1 MNKALLLALFLL
13 FCAAAAVQGQGFE
26 VLPLQDSYRGQI
38 GEIVKVPVRFKNT
51 TDKTI
56 TLIIRKA
63 GGELGSTQRAFFCFD
78 NNCLD
83 QKIEDYIV
91 KVDPG
96 QTLNT
101 FQVALDAGLAA
112 GESSV
117 QYVVFNR
124 AQPGQLLEFTLNYT
138 VEEKAEKANIYDSRF
153 ITLHDVYPNPVS
165 DNATVVY
172 KILNDRVKA
181 QLRLHNL
188 LGNVVADYDLSP
200 QETQLR
206 LRVDDLSEG
215 IYFYTLYLEGESV
228 VTRKL
233 IIKK

>member
-1 MNKALLLALFLL
+1 MIRFLVLAFFVILT
-13 FCAAAAVQGQGFE
+13 VSVHGQGFE
-26 VLPLQDSYRGQI
+26 VLPLQESYKGQI
-38 GEIVKVPVRFKNT
+38 GELLKVPVRFKNT
-51 TDKTI
+51 SDKTI

-63 GGELGSTQRAFFCFD
+63 GGELGSTQRSFFCFD

-83 QKIEDYIV
+83 QKIEDYIL
-91 KVDPG
+91 KVEPG
-96 QTLNT
+96 QTLTN
-101 FQVALDAGLAA
+101 FQVALDAGLSA

-117 QYVVFNR
+117 QYVVFNKS
-124 AQPGQLLEFTLNYT
+124 QPGQLLEFTLNYS
-138 VEEKAEKANIYDSRF
+138 VEEKSEKPNIYDSRF
-153 ITLHDVYPNPVS
+153 ITLHDVYPNPVT

-172 KILNDRVKA
+172 KILNDRVSA
-181 QLRLHNL
+181 RIRLHNL
-188 LGNVVADYDLSP
+188 LGNVVADYELSP
-200 QETQLR
+200 SDTQLR

>member
-1 MNKALLLALFLL
+1 MTRFLVLAFFVILT
-13 FCAAAAVQGQGFE
+13 VSVHGQGFE
-26 VLPLQDSYRGQI
+26 VLPLQESYKGQI
-38 GEIVKVPVRFKNT
+38 GELLKVPIRFKNT
-51 TDKTI
+51 SDKTI

-63 GGELGSTQRAFFCFD
+63 GGELGSTQRSFFCFD

-83 QKIEDYIV
+83 QKIEDYIL
-91 KVDPG
+91 KVEPG
-96 QTLNT
+96 QTLTN
-101 FQVALDAGLAA
+101 FQVALDAGLSA

-117 QYVVFNR
+117 QYVVFNKS
-124 AQPGQLLEFTLNYT
+124 QPGQLLEFTLNYS
-138 VEEKAEKANIYDSRF
+138 VEEKSEKPNIYDSRF
-153 ITLHDVYPNPVS
+153 ITLHDVYPNPVT

-172 KILNDRVKA
+172 KILNDRVSA
-181 QLRLHNL
+181 RIRLHNL
-188 LGNVVADYDLSP
+188 LGNVVADYELSP
-200 QETQLR
+200 ADTQLR

>member
-1 MNKALLLALFLL
+1 MVRFLVLAFFVILT
-13 FCAAAAVQGQGFE
+13 VSVHGQGFE
-26 VLPLQDSYRGQI
+26 VLPLQESYKGQI
-38 GEIVKVPVRFKNT
+38 GELLKVPVRFKNT
-51 TDKTI
+51 SDKTI

-63 GGELGSTQRAFFCFD
+63 GGELGSTQRSFFCFD

-83 QKIEDYIV
+83 QKIEDYIL
-91 KVDPG
+91 KVAPG
-96 QTLNT
+96 QTLTN
-101 FQVALDAGLAA
+101 FQVALDAGLSA

-117 QYVVFNR
+117 QYVVFNKS
-124 AQPGQLLEFTLNYT
+124 QPGQLLEFTLNYS
-138 VEEKAEKANIYDSRF
+138 VEEKSEKPNIYNSRF
-153 ITLHDVYPNPVS
+153 ITLHDVYPNPVT

-172 KILNDRVKA
+172 KILNDRVSA
-181 QLRLHNL
+181 RIRLHNL
-188 LGNVVADYDLSP
+188 LGNVVADYELSP
-200 QETQLR
+200 ADTQLL

>member
-1 MNKALLLALFLL
+1 MVRLLTLAFIVIL
-13 FCAAAAVQGQGFE
+13 AVSAHGQGFE
-26 VLPLQDSYRGQI
+26 VLPLQDSYKGQI
-38 GEIVKVPVRFKNT
+38 GELLKVPVRFKNT
-51 TDKTI
+51 SDKSI
-56 TLIIRKA
+56 TLIIRKS
-63 GGELGSTQRAFFCFD
+63 GGELGSTQRSFFCLD

-91 KVDPG
+91 RVDPG
-96 QTLNT
+96 QTLSG
-101 FQVALDAGLAA
+101 FQIALDAGLSA

-117 QYVVFNR
+117 QYVVFNKSLP
-124 AQPGQLLEFTLNYT
+124 AQLMEFTLNYT
-138 VEEKAEKANIYDSRF
+138 VEEKSEKPNIYDSRF
-153 ITLHDVYPNPVS
+153 ITLQDVYPNPVT

-181 QLRLHNL
+181 RIRLHNL
-188 LGNVVADYDLSP
+188 LGNIVADYELNPAD
-200 QETQLR
+200 TQLR

-228 VTRKL
+228 ITRKL

>member
-1 MNKALLLALFLL
+1 MMRFLVLAFFAILT
-13 FCAAAAVQGQGFE
+13 VSVHGQGFE
-26 VLPLQDSYRGQI
+26 VLPLQESYKGQI
-38 GEIVKVPVRFKNT
+38 GELLKVPVRFKNT
-51 TDKTI
+51 SDKTI

-63 GGELGSTQRAFFCFD
+63 GGELGSTQRSFFCFD

-83 QKIEDYIV
+83 QKVEDYIL
-91 KVDPG
+91 KVEPG
-96 QTLNT
+96 QTLTN
-101 FQVALDAGLAA
+101 FQVALDAGLSA

-124 AQPGQLLEFTLNYT
+124 SQPGQLLEFTLNYS

-153 ITLHDVYPNPVS
+153 ITLHDVYPNPVT

-172 KILNDRVKA
+172 KILNDRVSA
-181 QLRLHNL
+181 RIRLHNL
-188 LGNVVADYDLSP
+188 LGNVVADYELSP
-200 QETQLR
+200 ADTQLR

>member
-1 MNKALLLALFLL
+1 MIRFLVLAFFVILT
-13 FCAAAAVQGQGFE
+13 VSVHGQGFE
-26 VLPLQDSYRGQI
+26 VLPLQESYKGQI
-38 GEIVKVPVRFKNT
+38 GELLKVPVRFKNT
-51 TDKTI
+51 SDKTI

-63 GGELGSTQRAFFCFD
+63 GGELGSTQRSFFCFD

-83 QKIEDYIV
+83 QKIEDYIL
-91 KVDPG
+91 KVEPG
-96 QTLNT
+96 QTLTN
-101 FQVALDAGLAA
+101 FQVALDAGLSA

-117 QYVVFNR
+117 QYVVFNKS
-124 AQPGQLLEFTLNYT
+124 QPGQLLEFTLNYS
-138 VEEKAEKANIYDSRF
+138 VEEKSEKPNIYDSRF
-153 ITLHDVYPNPVS
+153 ITLHDVYPNPVT

-172 KILNDRVKA
+172 KILNDRVNA
-181 QLRLHNL
+181 RIRLHNL
-188 LGNVVADYDLSP
+188 LGNVVADYELSP
-200 QETQLR
+200 SDTQLR

>member
-1 MNKALLLALFLL
+1 MIRFLVLAFFAILT
-13 FCAAAAVQGQGFE
+13 VSVHGQGFE
-26 VLPLQDSYRGQI
+26 VLPLQESYKGQI
-38 GEIVKVPVRFKNT
+38 GELLKVPVRFKNT
-51 TDKTI
+51 SDKTI

-63 GGELGSTQRAFFCFD
+63 GGELGSTQRSFFCFD

-83 QKIEDYIV
+83 QKVEDYIL
-91 KVDPG
+91 KVEPG
-96 QTLNT
+96 QTLTN
-101 FQVALDAGLAA
+101 FQVALDAGLSA

-117 QYVVFNR
+117 QYVVFNKS
-124 AQPGQLLEFTLNYT
+124 QPGQLLEFTLNYS
-138 VEEKAEKANIYDSRF
+138 VEEKSEKPNIYDSRF
-153 ITLHDVYPNPVS
+153 ITLHDVYPNPVT

-172 KILNDRVKA
+172 KILNDRVSA
-181 QLRLHNL
+181 RIRLHNL
-188 LGNVVADYDLSP
+188 LGNVVADYELSP
-200 QETQLR
+200 ADTQLR